1 MREHRRNVTFQ
12 KEVSMA
18 STMRIIAT
26 LLCTLVVF
34 SFLAAPGMSEETD
47 TTATAAVTPEAECD
61 HTVRIAPSGIK
72 FSPATLTVNDGD
84 TVCWQWTD
92 ESMAHN
98 VVETAAE
105 GETTA
110 LEGGISSGEAKETE
124 DFRVTF
130 TGDQDFT
137 YVCEPHASSDMVGIV
152 TVGEGDPAPASET
165 GSSSSSEDAPG
176 FAAPMAVVALVAAA
190 MILARRE

>member
-1 MREHRRNVTFQ
+1 MRRHDVTLQ
-12 KEVSMA
+12 KELSIA
-18 STMRIIAT
+18 PTMRIIAT

-47 TTATAAVTPEAECD
+47 TTATAAITPDAECD
-61 HTVRIAPSGIK
+61 HVVRIAPSGIK
-72 FSPATLTVNDGD
+72 FSPASLTVDDGA
-84 TVCWQWTD
+84 TVCWQWTN

-98 VVETAAE
+98 VVETAEEGGTEAAE
-105 GETTA
+105 GG
-110 LEGGISSGEAKETE
+110 LSSGEANETE

-152 TVGEGDPAPASET
+152 TVGEGDPAPASEA
-165 GSSSSSEDAPG
+165 GSSSSSSEDAPG

>member
-1 MREHRRNVTFQ
+1 
-12 KEVSMA
+12 
-18 STMRIIAT
+18 MRIVAT

-47 TTATAAVTPEAECD
+47 TTATAVITPDAACD

-84 TVCWQWTD
+84 TVCWQWTN

-110 LEGGISSGEAKETE
+110 LEGGVSSGEANETE

-152 TVGEGDPAPASET
+152 TVGEGDPAPPSEPGT
-165 GSSSSSEDAPG
+165 SSSSEDAPG

>member
-1 MREHRRNVTFQ
+1 
-12 KEVSMA
+12 
-18 STMRIIAT
+18 MRIIAT

-47 TTATAAVTPEAECD
+47 TTATAVVTPEAECD

-72 FSPATLTVNDGD
+72 FSPATLSVDDGD
-84 TVCWQWTD
+84 TVCWQWTN

-105 GETTA
+105 GETAA
-110 LEGGISSGEAKETE
+110 LEGGLSSGEANETE

-152 TVGEGDPAPASET
+152 TVGEGDPAPASE
-165 GSSSSSEDAPG
+165 GDSSASRPSEGAPG
-176 FAAPMAVVALVAAA
+176 FAAPIAVVALLAAA
-190 MILARRE
+190 MILARRQ

>member
-1 MREHRRNVTFQ
+1 
-12 KEVSMA
+12 
-18 STMRIIAT
+18 MRIIAT

-34 SFLAAPGMSEETD
+34 SFLAAPGMSEEAD
-47 TTATAAVTPEAECD
+47 STATAVVTPDAECD

-84 TVCWQWTD
+84 TVCWQWTN

-98 VVETAAE
+98 VVETAE
-105 GETTA
+105 
-110 LEGGISSGEAKETE
+110 EGGTEAKEDGLSSGYPNETE

-137 YVCEPHASSDMVGIV
+137 YVCEPHATSDMVGIV
-152 TVGEGDPAPASET
+152 TVGEGDPAPASEAEP
-165 GSSSSSEDAPG
+165 SSSSEDAPG

>member
-1 MREHRRNVTFQ
+1 
-12 KEVSMA
+12 
-18 STMRIIAT
+18 MRIIAT

-34 SFLAAPGMSEETD
+34 SFLAAP
-47 TTATAAVTPEAECD
+47 ACPKKPTPPHRGHHPRRECD

-84 TVCWQWTD
+84 TVCWQWTN

-110 LEGGISSGEAKETE
+110 LEGGVSSGEANETE

-152 TVGEGDPAPASET
+152 TVGEGDPAPPSEPGT
-165 GSSSSSEDAPG
+165 SSSLRTPRLCS
-176 FAAPMAVVALVAAA
+176 PMAVVALVAA
-190 MILARRE
+190 R